1 MTHNHASRSKCSR
14 PPSVYGRR
22 HWLHLVG
29 AVAAT
34 SMCPQIATAASSRAQ
49 RRLQNRVDLWH
60 GYAQRTAN
68 LRARYQLTRHTS
80 IMQHPLVATGT
91 LVFVAPEQL
100 VFYDDS
106 EAGSRT
112 EIQGQQMWMTP
123 RSDKLTGA
131 APREATDAARWLS
144 DRFHK
149 LFAPT
154 TPEDFLADASISIPR
169 GSGMR
174 LTFLPPEGSPV
185 RRELRT
191 LQVRFDPVSGLL
203 STSAL
208 RKPAAIELCWP

>member
-1 MTHNHASRSKCSR
+1 
-14 PPSVYGRR
+14 
-22 HWLHLVG
+22 
-29 AVAAT
+29 
-34 SMCPQIATAASSRAQ
+34 
-49 RRLQNRVDLWH
+49 
-60 GYAQRTAN
+60 
-68 LRARYQLTRHTS
+68 
-80 IMQHPLVATGT
+80 MQHPLVATGT

-191 LQVRFDPVSGLL
+191 LQVRFDPVSGAVIYISFEEARGDRVVLAL
-203 STSAL
+203 SDHRQNVDPSTISEFVA
-208 RKPAAIELCWP
+208 PSTAT